1 MKPAYCRLATG
12 FAVLISLAGVCQ
24 AQVSSSR
31 DVYWPGWLGPG
42 RDGWVDAFKAP
53 SRWPEKLQRG
63 WRIKVGTGYGSP
75 LVASGRVYQRRSIA
89 GAGLHLPAA
98 LELLR
103 PP

>member
-63 WRIKVGTGYGSP
+63 WRVKVGTGYGSP
-75 LVASGRVYQRRSIA
+75 LVASGRVYPVSYT
-89 GAGLHLPAA
+89 HLTLPTKA
-98 LELLR
+98 
-103 PP
+103 

>member
-31 DVYWPGWLGPG
+31 VVYWPGWLGPG
-42 RDGWVDAFKAP
+42 RDGWGDAFKAP

-63 WRIKVGTGYGSP
+63 WRVKVGTGYGSP
-75 LVASGRVYQRRSIA
+75 LVAAGRVYQHARQGDA
-89 GAGLHLPAA
+89 
-98 LELLR
+98 EVVW
-103 PP
+103 